1 MFKKRL
7 FEKKNELRRRAYSI
21 IISDRNNDEKK
32 RRNQKIYE
40 MNTAFNDLHKSI
52 LDFGYSCEN
61 VINIFSKSI
70 NNITRG

>member
-7 FEKKNELRRRAYSI
+7 FEKKNGLRRRAYSI
-21 IISDRNNDEKK
+21 IMSDRNNDEKK

-40 MNTAFNDLHKSI
+40 MNTAFNNLHKSI